1 MEESRLQVCR
11 VTRIYTY
18 KCAGVWDS
26 KAREAK
32 CDLRKSL
39 RKMLVSNLSPLFGK
53 EILVPTTEARQ
64 ILTCSQRDQGSS
76 QENCVETKARLF
88 L

>member
-1 MEESRLQVCR
+1 M
-11 VTRIYTY
+11 Y

-32 CDLRKSL
+32 CDLGKSL

-53 EILVPTTEARQ
+53 EILSPPLRPDKYSPAAKGTRGRHKKTVWRPK
-64 ILTCSQRDQGSS
+64 QGFS
-76 QENCVETKARLF
+76 CDM
-88 L
+88 